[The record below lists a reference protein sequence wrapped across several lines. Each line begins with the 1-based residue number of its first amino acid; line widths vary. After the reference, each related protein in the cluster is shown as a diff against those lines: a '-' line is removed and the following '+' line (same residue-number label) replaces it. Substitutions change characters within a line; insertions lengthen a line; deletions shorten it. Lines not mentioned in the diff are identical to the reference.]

1 MPAHTS
7 LFLNSSVFKRF
18 GNYNTDYKIAADFD
32 FMCRIFKDES
42 LKYLYVPCV
51 FVNMKSGGL
60 STKNI
65 FSKFIIQNELL
76 RACQNNNIPTNHF
89 KLLVRFF
96 YKLFK

>member
-1 MPAHTS
+1 MKKQKLTKKEQH
-7 LFLNSSVFKRF
+7 
-18 GNYNTDYKIAADFD
+18 KIVIKENLAE
-32 FMCRIFKDES
+32 INES